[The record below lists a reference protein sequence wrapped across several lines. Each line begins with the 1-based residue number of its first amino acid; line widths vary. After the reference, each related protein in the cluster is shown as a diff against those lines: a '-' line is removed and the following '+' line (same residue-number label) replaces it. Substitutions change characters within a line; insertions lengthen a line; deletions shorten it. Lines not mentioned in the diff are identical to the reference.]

1 MAVTRPVQKISGLA
15 AGVSYATA
23 DFKTTRDWR
32 HAVQAGKEAAARRE
46 RELLE
51 ELREAGEKR

>member
-1 MAVTRPVQKISGLA
+1 VQKLSGFA
-15 AGVSYATA
+15 AAVSYGAA
-23 DFKTTRDWR
+23 DFKARRDWK

-51 ELREAGEKR
+51 ELRDAGAVH